1 MAIFVLHGFKWK
13 RTPIRH
19 HVILKNVDDAAPD
32 YIMHDRTPAA
42 LRESFTKLWPHI
54 MKYLPNLDFIEQNDP
69 LDESPLAAFQP
80 YAFVA
85 SKVVKGDLSINLREA
100 QAQLSLTPVA
110 WDAFSALRD
119 ELTGGSVEEIGFY
132 VVSNGKPELAGDQTL
147 LKEGWEVMH
156 KVTMS
161 LFGHRKLTES
171 RSKRSKVT

>member
-161 LFGHRKLTES
+161 RQLS
-171 RSKRSKVT
+171 SDIAC